1 MWKEKTNPAL
11 ILKIERKDPFLIEYI
26 SHSTKETEAFAASLA
41 PRLHAGDIL
50 ACRGGMGMGKTA
62 FARGLAQGLGLRD
75 QVSSPTFAL
84 IQEYTD
90 GNIPLYHFDMYR
102 ISGLEELYSTGFFDY
117 LDGDGILYIE
127 WSENIQD
134 ALPWEHLTLN
144 IQRIDEDSR
153 YITLEGGGRF

>member
-1 MWKEKTNPAL
+1 MPGIFSPAG
-11 ILKIERKDPFLIEYI
+11 
-26 SHSTKETEAFAASLA
+26 AAWEW
-41 PRLHAGDIL
+41 
-50 ACRGGMGMGKTA
+50 GK
-62 FARGLAQGLGLRD
+62 
-75 QVSSPTFAL
+75 PTFAL

-134 ALPWEHLTLN
+134 ALPWDHLTLN